1 MIFDV
6 SILIKVLLFSLGVY
20 WCYKVIDRLEDDL
33 KKLRKGQDKV
43 KKAVVL
49 GIWTITVVIAIF
61 LVKFSIPLIDKI
73 APALRGLKALF

>member
-20 WCYKVIDRLEDDL
+20 WCYKVIDRFENDL
-33 KKLRKGQDKV
+33 QKLRKGEDKLR
-43 KKAVVL
+43 KAVVL
-49 GIWTITVVIAIF
+49 GIWTITVVIAIL